1 MLNKGGATMGIKEN
15 IRILRDKYNLSQK
28 DFAKIA
34 GVTDKAV
41 SSWENGTKEPR
52 MGAIQKIADYFNIQ
66 KSNIIEDYGMNTSSQ
81 GWYLD
86 PETAKAAQ
94 EMYDKHRVLFD
105 ASRKLKPE
113 SIKEVEKFIEYQ
125 LAKENHENEDD

>member
-1 MLNKGGATMGIKEN
+1 MDKLYQNIKNARTALKMSQQE
-15 IRILRDKYNLSQK
+15 LADKLGYKSPSTI
-28 DFAKIA
+28 AKIESGENDIPLSKVSA
-34 GVTDKAV
+34 FAVALETTPAALMGWKDTD
-41 SSWENGTKEPR
+41 T
-52 MGAIQKIADYFNIQ
+52 
-66 KSNIIEDYGMNTSSQ
+66 SQ

-86 PETAKAAQ
+86 DETAKAAQ

-125 LAKENHENEDD
+125 LAKENHENED

>member
-1 MLNKGGATMGIKEN
+1 MSVKDIIKQNRLRLGLTMKELADKVGVSEATISRWESGEIANMKQSGISALAKVLGISPSIIMG
-15 IRILRDKYNLSQK
+15 
-28 DFAKIA
+28 
-34 GVTDKAV
+34 
-41 SSWENGTKEPR
+41 WEDSDP
-52 MGAIQKIADYFNIQ
+52 
-66 KSNIIEDYGMNTSSQ
+66 SQ

-125 LAKENHENEDD
+125 IAKENHENEDE

>member
-1 MLNKGGATMGIKEN
+1 MGIKEN

-125 LAKENHENEDD
+125 LAKENHENEE

>member
-1 MLNKGGATMGIKEN
+1 MGIKEN
-15 IRILRDKYNLSQK
+15 IKILRDKYNLSQK

-125 LAKENHENEDD
+125 LAKENHENED

>member
-1 MLNKGGATMGIKEN
+1 MSVKDIIKQNRLRLGLTMKELSDKVGVSEATISRWESGEIANMKQSGIASLCKVLGISPSVIMGW
-15 IRILRDKYNLSQK
+15 DDS
-28 DFAKIA
+28 D
-34 GVTDKAV
+34 T
-41 SSWENGTKEPR
+41 
-52 MGAIQKIADYFNIQ
+52 
-66 KSNIIEDYGMNTSSQ
+66 SQ

-125 LAKENHENEDD
+125 LAKENHESED

>member
-1 MLNKGGATMGIKEN
+1 MGEIELTELINKIKSRRIELGLSYQDLANLTGISKSTLQRYETGYIKKVPINQIEVLAKALQINPGYLMGW
-15 IRILRDKYNLSQK
+15 K
-28 DFAKIA
+28 D
-34 GVTDKAV
+34 VDT
-41 SSWENGTKEPR
+41 
-52 MGAIQKIADYFNIQ
+52 
-66 KSNIIEDYGMNTSSQ
+66 SQ

-125 LAKENHENEDD
+125 LAKENHESED